1 MLPLHVPPSYPGGAG
16 RGLMASVSSSSGGRG
31 GGGSG
36 GSMRG
41 SLGSMSSLHDVGAP
55 RTEDSATM
63 RKVTALGLVVG
74 VSSFVI
80 LVVFAVLSARMLN
93 MEAAV
98 SSTPGV
104 PSVMGGGGVPSAAGA
119 AAAKPGYGGVTPIEL
134 VPFGDSRVEKFMA
147 KSNCSLNFFLAW
159 TTSAAKFSLRYRR
172 TIESTLKFHPDAC
185 LIIYSPTMTLDH
197 FQAFWDLGYN
207 IIVERPDVPYLIRGT
222 PAEAWYAGIDKWKE
236 GQYFFSHITEIIRLA
251 TLWKYGGV
259 YLDTDVVVMQELYNL
274 KNAVGT
280 ELSDERGEAKVLNG
294 AVLAFEKGS
303 KFIHEAMVEFNTT
316 YRIDSWGWNGPQLV
330 TRVASR
336 FPQGEDL
343 QILPTIGFYPIHW
356 AKVRKYFTDEDPADQ
371 HAVWERMK
379 RETYLF
385 HYWNKITV
393 KLTPSSGSLMYKVL
407 NNFCLFCDDTGP
419 DG

>member
-1 MLPLHVPPSYPGGAG
+1 MK
-16 RGLMASVSSSSGGRG
+16 MKK
-31 GGGSG
+31 
-36 GSMRG
+36 RG
-41 SLGSMSSLHDVGAP
+41 SLSSLSSLHDVGAP
-55 RTEDSATM
+55 KTEDDVTM

-74 VSSFVI
+74 VCCFVI
-80 LVVFAVLSARMLN
+80 LVFFAVISAQILN
-93 MEAAV
+93 MDNTV
-98 SSTPGV
+98 NGTPGV
-104 PSVMGGGGVPSAAGA
+104 PTTGGGGGAGGKSGGGA
-119 AAAKPGYGGVTPIEL
+119 TAGYGGVTPMEL
-134 VPFGDSRVEKFMA
+134 VPMGESRVEKFMQ

-159 TTSAAKFSLRYRR
+159 TTSAKKFSLRYRR

-185 LIIYSPTMTLDH
+185 LIIYSPTLTLDY
-197 FQAFWDLGYN
+197 FQMFWDLGYN
-207 IIVERPDVPYLIRGT
+207 IIVERPDVPYLIKGT
-222 PAEAWYAGIDKWKE
+222 PAEAWYAGIEKWKE

-303 KFIHEAMVEFNTT
+303 KFILEAMVEFNTT

-336 FPQGEDL
+336 FPQGPDL

-393 KLTPSSGSLMYKVL
+393 KLKPSSGSLMYKVL
-407 NNFCLFCDDTGP
+407 NNFCLFCDETGP

>member
-1 MLPLHVPPSYPGGAG
+1 MLPLHAGGP
-16 RGLMASVSSSSGGRG
+16 RGLMASSSGRSSSFSSVERMRSGSRD
-31 GGGSG
+31 
-36 GSMRG
+36 G
-41 SLGSMSSLHDVGAP
+41 SLSSLHDVGAP
-55 RTEDSATM
+55 KTEDEATM
-63 RKVTALGLVVG
+63 RKVTALGLLVG
-74 VSSFVI
+74 VCSFVI
-80 LVVFAVLSARMLN
+80 LVILAVISARILN
-93 MEAAV
+93 MDAAV
-98 SSTPGV
+98 KGGAPGV
-104 PSVMGGGGVPSAAGA
+104 PTSGVAN
-119 AAAKPGYGGVTPIEL
+119 GGVTPMEL
-134 VPFGDSRVEKFMA
+134 VPVGESRVEKFMA

-159 TTSAAKFSLRYRR
+159 TTSAKKFSLRYRR
-172 TIESTLKFHPDAC
+172 TIESTLKFHPDSC
-185 LIIYSPTMTLDH
+185 LIIYSPTLTLDY
-197 FQAFWDLGYN
+197 FQMFWDLGYN

-222 PAEAWYAGIDKWKE
+222 PAEAWYAGIEKWKE

-303 KFIHEAMVEFNTT
+303 KFIYEAMVEFNTT

-336 FPQGEDL
+336 FPQGKDL

-393 KLTPSSGSLMYKVL
+393 KLRPTGGSLMYKVL
-407 NNFCLFCDDTGP
+407 NNFCLFCDETGP